1 MSDQVKYTQKLQG
14 AKILIT
20 GGSAGIGYGV
30 AEACLENG
38 CNVTISSSNDTRVQ
52 QAVAKLSAAY
62 PSAAAQNRIRGFAC
76 NLGEEKT
83 LEAEVKRLLEL
94 VGNGIDHVVH
104 TAGDGLA
111 TMKLEGIEMEGVKK
125 AGMVRFFAPLFLG
138 KLAPKYMNPGPASSI
153 IITTGSVSERPLP
166 DWTVVNSYA
175 TGLQGMVRGMALD
188 LKPLRINLVSPGVVD
203 TELWKDMP
211 EDVKRGMFAEMEKK
225 IPVGKVGQ
233 VVDVAESYLYLMKD
247 RNVSGAMVSTSGGH
261 LLV

>member
-1 MSDQVKYTQKLQG
+1 MSLLFF
-14 AKILIT
+14 AFFFFFSFFWFLSFSECEIACIPMLI
-20 GGSAGIGYGV
+20 IF
-30 AEACLENG
+30 
-38 CNVTISSSNDTRVQ
+38 Q
-52 QAVAKLSAAY
+52 HQ
-62 PSAAAQNRIRGFAC
+62 
-76 NLGEEKT
+76 
-83 LEAEVKRLLEL
+83 
-94 VGNGIDHVVH
+94 
-104 TAGDGLA
+104 
-111 TMKLEGIEMEGVKK
+111 
-125 AGMVRFFAPLFLG
+125 GMVRFFAPLFLG

-211 EDVKRGMFAEMEKK
+211 EDVKREMFAEMEKK

>member
-1 MSDQVKYTQKLQG
+1 MSPFYFYFLCFSFLLFLF
-14 AKILIT
+14 ILFLCFHSFVLSLFSDCEI
-20 GGSAGIGYGV
+20 
-30 AEACLENG
+30 ACIPML
-38 CNVTISSSNDTRVQ
+38 IIFQ
-52 QAVAKLSAAY
+52 YQ
-62 PSAAAQNRIRGFAC
+62 
-76 NLGEEKT
+76 
-83 LEAEVKRLLEL
+83 
-94 VGNGIDHVVH
+94 
-104 TAGDGLA
+104 
-111 TMKLEGIEMEGVKK
+111 
-125 AGMVRFFAPLFLG
+125 GMVRFFAPLFLG

-225 IPVGKVGQ
+225 IPVGRVGQ

>member
-1 MSDQVKYTQKLQG
+1 M
-14 AKILIT
+14 
-20 GGSAGIGYGV
+20 
-30 AEACLENG
+30 
-38 CNVTISSSNDTRVQ
+38 
-52 QAVAKLSAAY
+52 
-62 PSAAAQNRIRGFAC
+62 
-76 NLGEEKT
+76 
-83 LEAEVKRLLEL
+83 KRLLEL
-94 VGNGIDHVVH
+94 VGKGIDHVVH

-125 AGMVRFFAPLFLG
+125 AGESFFFLSLFFSFSFLFWGFLFSECGIACIPMLIIFQYQGMVRFFAPLFLG

-225 IPVGKVGQ
+225 IPVGRVGQ

>member
-1 MSDQVKYTQKLQG
+1 M
-14 AKILIT
+14 
-20 GGSAGIGYGV
+20 
-30 AEACLENG
+30 
-38 CNVTISSSNDTRVQ
+38 
-52 QAVAKLSAAY
+52 
-62 PSAAAQNRIRGFAC
+62 
-76 NLGEEKT
+76 
-83 LEAEVKRLLEL
+83 KRLLEL
-94 VGNGIDHVVH
+94 VGKGIDHVVH

-125 AGMVRFFAPLFLG
+125 AGESFFLFFFLFFSSFSCFYSFVLSLFSDCEIACIPGMLIIFQYQGMVRFFAPLFLG

>member
-1 MSDQVKYTQKLQG
+1 M
-14 AKILIT
+14 
-20 GGSAGIGYGV
+20 
-30 AEACLENG
+30 
-38 CNVTISSSNDTRVQ
+38 
-52 QAVAKLSAAY
+52 
-62 PSAAAQNRIRGFAC
+62 
-76 NLGEEKT
+76 
-83 LEAEVKRLLEL
+83 KRLLEL
-94 VGNGIDHVVH
+94 VGKGIDHVVH

-125 AGMVRFFAPLFLG
+125 AGESFFFLFFSFLCFHSFVLSLSSDCEIACIHMLIIFQYQGMVRFFAPLFLG

>member
-1 MSDQVKYTQKLQG
+1 M
-14 AKILIT
+14 
-20 GGSAGIGYGV
+20 
-30 AEACLENG
+30 
-38 CNVTISSSNDTRVQ
+38 
-52 QAVAKLSAAY
+52 
-62 PSAAAQNRIRGFAC
+62 
-76 NLGEEKT
+76 
-83 LEAEVKRLLEL
+83 KRLLEL

-125 AGMVRFFAPLFLG
+125 AGESFFLFFFFFFVFPFVSLFSECGIACIPGMLIIFQYQGMVRFFAPLFLG

>member
-1 MSDQVKYTQKLQG
+1 MKS
-14 AKILIT
+14 
-20 GGSAGIGYGV
+20 
-30 AEACLENG
+30 
-38 CNVTISSSNDTRVQ
+38 
-52 QAVAKLSAAY
+52 
-62 PSAAAQNRIRGFAC
+62 
-76 NLGEEKT
+76 
-83 LEAEVKRLLEL
+83 LLEL
-94 VGNGIDHVVH
+94 VGKGIDHVVH

-125 AGMVRFFAPLFLG
+125 AGESFFSFFSISFSFFFFLFVFRLSSDCEIACIHMLIIFQYQGMVRFFAPLFLG

-225 IPVGKVGQ
+225 IPVGRVGQ